1 MKKSLVIV
9 SKTLNRNTIKYYS
22 DIFSN
27 ESIYFVSP
35 KKDDYLDNF
44 KNVIY
49 KKDSFFLKRDNYPL
63 IEKTFRPN
71 WYYQQFLK
79 YAIVLK
85 LDYDLIHIVDGD
97 SYVKRDIVFEETIY
111 YTSKKIENNY
121 SNFISKVNNEENNYS
136 DKNYITN
143 QMCFNKSKLSD
154 LLNKFTSNHK
164 SWVDFFCDLLIKEPD
179 CWLSEYQ
186 LYADYVLANMLSE
199 EKLIKVFRRFDFISD
214 SLKNGFIE
222 YSVLAEEP
230 QHKSGILRKIRAII
244 YYRFKINLG

>member
-1 MKKSLVIV
+1 MKRALVIV
-9 SKTLNRNTIKYYS
+9 SKTLNRKTLKYYC

-27 ESIYFVSP
+27 ETIYFVSP
-35 KKDDYLDNF
+35 EKDDYLDNF

-49 KKDSFFLKRDNYPL
+49 KKDNFFLKRENHPL

-79 YAIVLK
+79 YSIVLN

-97 SYVKRDIVFEETIY
+97 SYVRKDIVFEESIY
-111 YTSKKIENNY
+111 YTTKKIENNY
-121 SNFISKVNNEENNYS
+121 SDFISMVNNGRNNYS

-154 LLNKFTSNHK
+154 LLNKVSNNHK
-164 SWVDFFCDLLIKEPD
+164 SWVNYFCELLIKKPD

-186 LYADYVLANMLSE
+186 LYADYVLTNELSE
-199 EKLIKVFRRFDFISD
+199 EKFTKVFRRFDFIND
-214 SLKNGFIE
+214 SLKNGFIK

-230 QHKSGILRKIRAII
+230 QHKSGLLRKFRAVI
-244 YYRFKINLG
+244 YYRFKKNLG